1 MALSDGDRAILDFE
15 RSWWTLPRPKEVEIK
30 DQLGLT
36 RNQYYKLLQALID
49 SDDALEY
56 DPLLIRRLRRSRDQ
70 RRRVRF
76 AGRSAP
82 SSR

>member
-1 MALSDGDRAILDFE
+1 VALSDGDRAILDFE
-15 RSWWTLPRPKEVEIK
+15 RTAWMLPRAKDVEIRE
-30 DQLGLT
+30 QLRVSPT
-36 RNQYYKLLQALID
+36 RYYKVLQTLAD

-56 DPLLIRRLRRSRDQ
+56 DPLLVRRLRRSRDQ
-70 RRRVRF
+70 RRRARF